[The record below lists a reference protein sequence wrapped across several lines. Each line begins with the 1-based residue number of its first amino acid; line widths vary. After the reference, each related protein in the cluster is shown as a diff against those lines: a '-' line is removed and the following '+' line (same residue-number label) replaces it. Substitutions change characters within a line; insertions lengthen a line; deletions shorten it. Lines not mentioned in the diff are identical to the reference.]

1 MEVSIDKKRLLRELN
16 KLEPLDTSQLDEKS
30 HKLRT
35 LFLVLAGDK
44 RVIDDVNMEGISELF
59 CEAPGLLNLYSSQ
72 SEGCFDASQLV
83 DYKNT
88 LRRAL

>member
-1 MEVSIDKKRLLRELN
+1 MAVSIDKKRLLRELR
-16 KLEPLDTSQLDEKS
+16 KIEPIDTSQLDEQS

-44 RVIDDVNMEGISELF
+44 RVIDDINMEGIAELF
-59 CEAPGLLNLYSSQ
+59 SETPELLTLYNSQ
-72 SEGCFDASQLV
+72 AESCFDASQLV
-83 DYKNT
+83 DYKSI

>member
-1 MEVSIDKKRLLRELN
+1 MAVYIDKKRLLKELL
-16 KLEPLDTSQLDEKS
+16 KLESVDGQLDEQS
-30 HKLRT
+30 QKLRT

-44 RVIDDVNMEGISELF
+44 RVISDINMEGIAELF
-59 CEAPGLLNLYSSQ
+59 CEAPEILSMYDSHT
-72 SEGCFDASQLV
+72 EGCFDASQLV

>member
-1 MEVSIDKKRLLRELN
+1 MAASINIKRFLRELQ
-16 KLEPLDTSQLDEKS
+16 KLEPLDTGQLDEQS

-44 RVIDDVNMEGISELF
+44 RVIDDINLEGIAELF
-59 CEAPGLLNLYSSQ
+59 REAPELLKLYNSQ
-72 SEGCFDASQLV
+72 TESCFDASQLV
-83 DYKNT
+83 DYKNI

>member
-1 MEVSIDKKRLLRELN
+1 MAVSIDKKRLLRELL
-16 KLEPLDTSQLDEKS
+16 KLESVYANQLDEQS
-30 HKLRT
+30 QKLRT

-44 RVIDDVNMEGISELF
+44 RVINDVKMEGIAELF
-59 CEAPGLLNLYSSQ
+59 SETPDLLNLYNSQ
-72 SEGCFDASQLV
+72 TESCFDASKLV